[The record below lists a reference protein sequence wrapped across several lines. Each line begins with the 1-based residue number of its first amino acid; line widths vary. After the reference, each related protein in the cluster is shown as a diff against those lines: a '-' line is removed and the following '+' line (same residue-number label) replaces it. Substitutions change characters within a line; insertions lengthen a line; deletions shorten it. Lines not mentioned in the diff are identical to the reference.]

1 MGLFK
6 RDKLAAFEV
15 QEESDVEKFSHNGKF
30 YDLQAYVKSRELAL
44 RNKIM
49 EDHVKTIK
57 NRQKTEKEYVKDKN
71 AVTYIEYAM
80 AKQLVDRAEILKVSA
95 VDIKSALQP
104 R

>member
-6 RDKLAAFEV
+6 RDKLAPFEV
-15 QEESDVEKFSHNGKF
+15 PEDSDVEKFSYNGKF
-30 YDLQAYVKSRELAL
+30 YDLQAYVKARELAL

-57 NRQKTEKEYVKDKN
+57 NRQKAEKEYVKDKN
-71 AVTYIEYAM
+71 PITYIEYSM